1 MESSLL
7 SRVTM
12 IKRWTLDVSDVHQ
25 RLLHVNLATR
35 MVPFNQV
42 KWWYTLAKPCS
53 VSPILL
59 RVKPVLSTACEAF
72 TCSARPRC
80 LSGLGPHYRCPQPPP
95 LPSSC
100 PLDRLQSLAQARHSP
115 TSQLCHWPFLWMR
128 TFFSMTRPLTPSRSL
143 PKCHILSEPLPACP
157 PSITPGASTHACFG
171 FSFFFSP
178 STTLNHFATDYKMYL
193 LFIIWPSLPLSLL
206 E

>member
-12 IKRWTLDVSDVHQ
+12 IKRRTLDVSDVHQ
-25 RLLHVNLATR
+25 RLLHVNLATG

-42 KWWYTLAKPCS
+42 KWWHTLAKPCS

-59 RVKPVLSTACEAF
+59 RVKPVLSTACEAS

-95 LPSSC
+95 SPSSC

-115 TSQLCHWPFLWMR
+115 TSQ
-128 TFFSMTRPLTPSRSL
+128 
-143 PKCHILSEPLPACP
+143 
-157 PSITPGASTHACFG
+157 
-171 FSFFFSP
+171 
-178 STTLNHFATDYKMYL
+178 
-193 LFIIWPSLPLSLL
+193 PLSLAVPL
-206 E
+206 DENILPHDSPPHLLQVSAQVSHSQRAPP